1 MSNLEH
7 DKSVPLPPCEA
18 QVNHAQA
25 QGKGNPG
32 LPKAQPTGT
41 LALTRSCHN
50 IPEVAY
56 YKDKAPVRVDCQNQL
71 KQVPIPQLPGQ
82 DRK

>member
-7 DKSVPLPPCEA
+7 NKSVPLPPREA
-18 QVNHAQA
+18 QVNHARA
-25 QGKGNPG
+25 QGKGDPG

-41 LALTRSCHN
+41 LALTRSCRN

-56 YKDKAPVRVDCQNQL
+56 YKDKAPVCEDHQNSSSM
-71 KQVPIPQLPGQ
+71 VPIP
-82 DRK
+82 